1 VRLLRNAALSR
12 RALYRHPVRT
22 ALAVSGT
29 AVGVAAIVTTV
40 AVGRG
45 AEREVLDQVDAL
57 GRNLL
62 MVRVGQLP
70 PNPTRPASGV
80 AFTTLR
86 ESDARAI
93 AERVPLV
100 ARVAPSEG
108 RPRSIK
114 YGTVSTTAT
123 VRGTTPEYETI
134 RDFPTV
140 AGRYFTHAEDAAAA
154 RVAVLGAQV
163 RDVLFPDTD
172 PLGQWIRVGAVPL
185 RVIGVL
191 ERKGVSVDGGAT
203 EDDQILI
210 PLRTAQRRVFNV
222 NWIST
227 IYVQVRDRD
236 AITEAQASIAAL
248 LRERHALDRLH
259 RPDDFLLDNPRLLL
273 AAELEAARAFRL
285 MITGLGAVA
294 LVVGG
299 VGIMSLMTLSVRERR
314 NEVGLRVAVGARR
327 RDVLTQFLVEAVA
340 VTGFGSLTGLALSL
354 VAVAA
359 IARWTDWA
367 AVLTGSSVALALGS
381 AVLVGALFGVYPA
394 QRAASWHPVTA
405 LRAE

>member
-62 MVRVGQLP
+62 MVRVGRLP

-100 ARVAPSEG
+100 ARVAPAEG
-108 RPRSIK
+108 RPRPIR
-114 YGTVSTTAT
+114 YATVSTPAT

-140 AGRYFTHAEDAAAA
+140 AGRYFTHAENASAA

-163 RDVLFPDTD
+163 RDALFPDND
-172 PLGQWIRVGAVPL
+172 PLGQWIRVGTVPL

-191 ERKGVSVDGGAT
+191 ERKGVSV
-203 EDDQILI
+203 
-210 PLRTAQRRVFNV
+210 
-222 NWIST
+222 
-227 IYVQVRDRD
+227 
-236 AITEAQASIAAL
+236 
-248 LRERHALDRLH
+248 
-259 RPDDFLLDNPRLLL
+259 
-273 AAELEAARAFRL
+273 
-285 MITGLGAVA
+285 
-294 LVVGG
+294 
-299 VGIMSLMTLSVRERR
+299 
-314 NEVGLRVAVGARR
+314 
-327 RDVLTQFLVEAVA
+327 
-340 VTGFGSLTGLALSL
+340 FGSSASSSARESAST
-354 VAVAA
+354 AA
-359 IARWTDWA
+359 PPKTTR
-367 AVLTGSSVALALGS
+367 S
-381 AVLVGALFGVYPA
+381 
-394 QRAASWHPVTA
+394 
-405 LRAE
+405 